1 MGKKEKDILGT
12 ISPLYGIATGRG
24 AFGKI
29 ADAGGPGLV
38 GLLGSLR
45 DKKKDEED
53 EAKKSGMMTPNMKAA
68 QDVKR
73 MSAGGRARKRP
84 IDGVATKGKTR
95 AIY

>member
-45 DKKKDEED
+45 DKKKDEGTARQEHSQRQNVCGLLG
-53 EAKKSGMMTPNMKAA
+53 KQGTV
-68 QDVKR
+68 VKGR
-73 MSAGGRARKRP
+73 LYKVSA
-84 IDGVATKGKTR
+84 
-95 AIY
+95 